1 MAKERIQKIIAKAG
15 IASRRKAET
24 FITDGRVRVNGKLVT
39 ELGTKADLNQDN
51 ITVEGYG
58 RLNPEPLVY
67 ILLHK
72 PIHVISTAQD
82 PEGRPTVLEVIEKT
96 RAMGKRS
103 YEGELP
109 RIYPVGRLDFDAEGL
124 ILLTNDGDFANQMT
138 HPRYHVP
145 RTYAVRIG
153 GTPDERALDRMRK
166 GLRLQNPDGS
176 FTRPTAPAEVQI
188 TKRGSSNAW
197 LEMTIFEGRNH
208 QIKRMCLAVGQTV
221 NRLIR
226 TDFGGVE
233 IGDMQPGAWRFLS
246 PDEVHGLKNWKKG
259 VPT

>member
-1 MAKERIQKIIAKAG
+1 
-15 IASRRKAET
+15 
-24 FITDGRVRVNGKLVT
+24 
-39 ELGTKADLNQDN
+39 
-51 ITVEGYG
+51 
-58 RLNPEPLVY
+58 
-67 ILLHK
+67 
-72 PIHVISTAQD
+72 
-82 PEGRPTVLEVIEKT
+82 
-96 RAMGKRS
+96 MGKRS

-153 GTPDERALDRMRK
+153 GTPDSKALERMRR

-176 FTRPTAPAEVQI
+176 FTRPTSPAEVQI

-208 QIKRMCLAVGQTV
+208 QVKRMCLAIGQTV

-226 TDFGGVE
+226 TEFGGID
-233 IGDMQPGAWRFLS
+233 IGEMPPGAWRFLT
-246 PDEVHGLKNWKKG
+246 PDEVHGLKHWKKG
-259 VPT
+259 VSK

>member
-39 ELGTKADLNQDN
+39 ELGTKADLKHDN

-72 PIHVISTAQD
+72 PIHVISTAHD
-82 PEGRPTVLEVIEKT
+82 PEGRATVLEVIEKT

-153 GTPDERALDRMRK
+153 GTPDDRALERMRR
-166 GLRLQNPDGS
+166 GVRLQNPDGS

-208 QIKRMCLAVGQTV
+208 QIKRMCLAIGQTV

-233 IGDMQPGAWRFLS
+233 IGEMQPGAWRFLT

-259 VPT
+259 VSK